1 MCFSHSSTC
10 LQPSGENVFMSLCSS
25 LPNLLTQS
33 KTKIG
38 SQFTLKRKHTV
49 LTFLSLASRGDRRKE
64 RKNSWFM
71 AFSGCK
77 KEGKGISVNCSIP
90 NSIKKINIASIYNSC
105 VHHIDMYQSELFLDS
120 GRNNTYLSEK
130 TQASL
135 QMRPD
140 HQRTSIKVQPHYLKE
155 HLWFL
160 EELQRNT
167 PQHDARLGFQFASI
181 NCAFEKN

>member
-49 LTFLSLASRGDRRKE
+49 LTFLSLASRGDRRKG

-71 AFSGCK
+71 TFSGCK
-77 KEGKGISVNCSIP
+77 KEGKGISVNCSIS

-105 VHHIDMYQSELFLDS
+105 VHHIDTYQSELFLDS

-130 TQASL
+130 NTSIFTNEAWSPENKHKGSASL
-135 QMRPD
+135 PEGAPLVSG
-140 HQRTSIKVQPHYLKE
+140 RTPEKHTSTWCKTWIPVC
-155 HLWFL
+155 
-160 EELQRNT
+160 
-167 PQHDARLGFQFASI
+167 QH
-181 NCAFEKN
+181 